1 MMRKLTAGL
10 FFAAAA
16 LSSGP
21 AAASPPILDVSGIH
35 PGQKGYGL
43 CDFGGGGGVKRFGV
57 EILGVMREYAPKQ
70 DLILARLTGNNLEKS
85 GVIAG
90 MSGSPVYVDDKLI
103 GAVAYGWPFS
113 EEAIAGI
120 TPIASMLDIRH
131 VPANPPVPIG
141 APTPA
146 GEHAQAESLVST
158 FSGGDFVGAFR
169 ALVARAFPDS
179 AGASG
184 WSPLAV
190 PLSLAPF
197 SAADSLFSDAFRRA
211 GFLPSPSGATLPAGS
226 PSASSAAFPAAV
238 AGSSAAVPREV
249 VPPLQPGSSVAT
261 ILISGDMTMAA
272 TGTVTWVDGGN
283 VLAFGHPFLSMGPV
297 EMPMADSEVIGVLP
311 SMYRSFKFASTGKVL
326 GSISQDRST
335 GILGSFGGSAAMVP
349 VSVSIA
355 SESAPTQTYQFQVV
369 RNSMLT
375 PILAA
380 MAIDTTLSTL
390 EKSTGERTLV
400 WKSSIATPGRTV
412 HYDSVF
418 SGLNAKDQAVS
429 AMALLTNYLMANE
442 FHDLAIDGINVAIQH
457 SDDLKSAR
465 ITEVEPEKERVRP
478 GETVKVR
485 VGLQDFRGTARHLVL
500 SLPIPPG
507 EPPGPLTV
515 FVGDGLSA
523 TAFDL
528 SLFPADPRSLDQVL
542 DFLDRMRPAN
552 SVNLLAYRN
561 GPGAVVA
568 GRELAALP
576 PTVFAMF
583 AGSGARDGDV
593 NLAHQRVYSAT
604 VEQSIPV
611 TGSSRLTLEVVPKL
625 D

>member
-1 MMRKLTAGL
+1 MRKIALALCVVASALVCGRAAG
-10 FFAAAA
+10 
-16 LSSGP
+16 
-21 AAASPPILDVSGIH
+21 SPPILEVSGIH

-43 CDFGGGGGVKRFGV
+43 CDFGNGAGVQRFGV

-90 MSGSPVYVDDKLI
+90 MSGSPVYIDEKLV

-131 VPANPPVPIG
+131 VPAAAPVPIG
-141 APTPA
+141 APAPA
-146 GEHAQAESLVST
+146 GSRAQAASLVAT
-158 FSGGDFVGAFR
+158 LRDQDFVPGFR
-169 ALVARAFPDS
+169 ALVER
-179 AGASG
+179 
-184 WSPLAV
+184 
-190 PLSLAPF
+190 
-197 SAADSLFSDAFRRA
+197 
-211 GFLPSPSGATLPAGS
+211 
-226 PSASSAAFPAAV
+226 AFPAAASGMGASPLPIPLSLSPFAAADSFLSDV
-238 AGSSAAVPREV
+238 FSRAGFVAVPTGAAARTSGV
-249 VPPLQPGSSVAT
+249 DRPPAPADPGAPAAPPLGPGSSVAT

-311 SMYRSFKFASTGKVL
+311 SMYRSFKFASAGKVL

-335 GILGSFGGSAAMVP
+335 GILGSFGASAAMVP
-349 VSVSIA
+349 VRVSIV
-355 SESAPTQTYQFQVV
+355 SESAPAQTYRFQVV
-369 RNSMLT
+369 RNAMLT

-380 MAIDTTLSTL
+380 TAIDTTLSTL

-400 WKSSIATPGRTV
+400 WKSSIATPGRTI

-442 FHDLAIDGINVAIQH
+442 FHDLAIDGIDVAIEH
-457 SDDLKSAR
+457 SDDLKNAR
-465 ITEVEPEKERVRP
+465 ITEVEPEKDRVRP
-478 GETVKVR
+478 GETVMVR
-485 VGLQDFRGTARHLVL
+485 VGLQDFRGTARHVMLA
-500 SLPIPPG
+500 LPIPADT
-507 EPPGPLTV
+507 PPGALTV

-542 DFLDRMRPAN
+542 DFLDRLKPAN

-568 GRELAALP
+568 GRELSALP
-576 PTVFAMF
+576 PSVFSMF
-583 AGSGARDGDV
+583 SGQGSRDSEV
-593 NLAHQRVYSAT
+593 NLSHQRVYSSSVA
-604 VEQSIPV
+604 QPIPV
-611 TGSSRLTLEVVPKL
+611 TGSARLTLDVIPKV

>member
-1 MMRKLTAGL
+1 MRKIALALCILASGLVSGRAG
-10 FFAAAA
+10 
-16 LSSGP
+16 
-21 AAASPPILDVSGIH
+21 ASPPILEVSGIH

-43 CDFGGGGGVKRFGV
+43 CDFGNGAGVQRFSV

-70 DLILARLTGNNLEKS
+70 DLILARLTGDNLEKT

-90 MSGSPVYVDDKLI
+90 MSGSPVYIDEKLV

-131 VPANPPVPIG
+131 VPATAPVPIG
-141 APTPA
+141 APAPA
-146 GEHAQAESLVST
+146 GSRAQAASLVAT
-158 FSGGDFVGAFR
+158 FGDHDFLPGFR
-169 ALVARAFPDS
+169 ALVER
-179 AGASG
+179 
-184 WSPLAV
+184 
-190 PLSLAPF
+190 
-197 SAADSLFSDAFRRA
+197 
-211 GFLPSPSGATLPAGS
+211 
-226 PSASSAAFPAAV
+226 AFPAAAPAMGASPLPV
-238 AGSSAAVPREV
+238 PLSISPFAAADSFFGEVFSRAGFVAVPTGVSAPASAAPRPPTAGSPAAS
-249 VPPLQPGSSVAT
+249 PLGPGSSVAT

-297 EMPMADSEVIGVLP
+297 EMPMADAEVIGVLP
-311 SMYRSFKFASTGKVL
+311 SMYRSFKFASAGKVL

-335 GILGSFGGSAAMVP
+335 GILGSFGGTAAMVP
-349 VSVSIA
+349 VRVSIV
-355 SESAPTQTYQFQVV
+355 SETAPAQTYQFQVV
-369 RNSMLT
+369 RNAMLT

-380 MAIDTTLSTL
+380 TAIDTTLSTL

-400 WKSSIATPGRTV
+400 WKSSIATPGRTI

-442 FHDLAIDGINVAIQH
+442 FHDLAIDGIDVAIEH
-457 SDDLKSAR
+457 SDDLKNAR
-465 ITEVEPEKERVRP
+465 ITEVEPEKDRVRP
-478 GETVKVR
+478 GETVMVR
-485 VGLQDFRGTARHLVL
+485 VGLQDFRGTARHLML
-500 SLPIPPG
+500 ALPIPADT
-507 EPPGPLTV
+507 PPGPLTV

-542 DFLDRMRPAN
+542 DFLDRLKPAN

-568 GRELAALP
+568 GRELSALP
-576 PTVFAMF
+576 PSVFSMF
-583 AGSGARDGDV
+583 SGQGSRDSEV
-593 NLAHQRVYSAT
+593 NLSHQRVYSAS
-604 VEQSIPV
+604 VAQSIPV
-611 TGSSRLTLEVVPKL
+611 TGSARLTLDVIPKV

>member
-1 MMRKLTAGL
+1 MKRGIRAVVEKMRKTMGSL
-10 FFAAAA
+10 FLVGAV
-16 LSSGP
+16 LVCWP
-21 AAASPPILDVSGIH
+21 LRASPPILEVSGIH
-35 PGQKGYGL
+35 AGQKGYGL
-43 CDFGGGGGVKRFGV
+43 CDFGGGAGVQKFGV

-70 DLILARLTGNNLEKS
+70 DLILARLSGNNLEKS

-90 MSGSPVYVDDKLI
+90 MSGSPVYIDEKLI

-131 VPANPPVPIG
+131 VPATAPVPIG
-141 APTPA
+141 APAPT
-146 GEHAQAESLVST
+146 GSHAQAATLVST
-158 FSGGDFVGAFR
+158 FQAHDFISAAR
-169 ALVARAFPDS
+169 ALVDRAFPPPA
-179 AGASG
+179 AGSG

-190 PLSLAPF
+190 PLSLSPF
-197 SAADSLFSDAFRRA
+197 SASDSLFSGAFARA
-211 GFLPSPSGATLPAGS
+211 GFVAAASGVGLKDPSGE
-226 PSASSAAFPAAV
+226 SASRPEK
-238 AGSSAAVPREV
+238 PQ
-249 VPPLQPGSSVAT
+249 PLQPGSSVAT

-349 VSVSIA
+349 VRVSIT
-355 SESAPTQTYQFQVV
+355 SETVPVQKYQFQVV

-380 MAIDTTLSTL
+380 MAIDTTLSTV

-412 HYDSVF
+412 RYDSVF
-418 SGLNAKDQAVS
+418 SGLNAKDQAVA

-442 FHDLAIDGINVAIQH
+442 FHDLAIDGIDVSIEH

-465 ITEVEPEKERVRP
+465 ITEVEPEKDRVRP
-478 GETVKVR
+478 GETVMVR
-485 VGLQDFRGTARHLVL
+485 VGLQDFRGTARHLML
-500 SLPIPPG
+500 ALPIPAG
-507 EPPGPLTV
+507 TPPGPLTV

-542 DFLDRMRPAN
+542 DFLDRLKPAN
-552 SVNLLAYRN
+552 SVNLLAYRT
-561 GPGAVVA
+561 GTGAVVA
-568 GRELAALP
+568 GQELAALP
-576 PTVFAMF
+576 PSVFTMF
-583 AGSGARDGDV
+583 SGSGSHEGEV
-593 NLAHQRVYSAT
+593 NLSHERVYAAS

-611 TGSSRLTLEVVPKL
+611 TGSARLTLDVIPKV

>member
-1 MMRKLTAGL
+1 
-10 FFAAAA
+10 
-16 LSSGP
+16 
-21 AAASPPILDVSGIH
+21 
-35 PGQKGYGL
+35 
-43 CDFGGGGGVKRFGV
+43 
-57 EILGVMREYAPKQ
+57 MREYAPKQ
-70 DLILARLTGNNLEKS
+70 DLILARLTGDNLEKT

-90 MSGSPVYVDDKLI
+90 MSGSPVYIDEKLI

-131 VPANPPVPIG
+131 VPAAAPVPIG
-141 APTPA
+141 APAPA
-146 GEHAQAESLVST
+146 GSRAQAASLVAT
-158 FSGGDFVGAFR
+158 LADRDFIPGFR
-169 ALVARAFPDS
+169 ALVERAFP
-179 AGASG
+179 AAAPGMGAS
-184 WSPLAV
+184 PLPV
-190 PLSLAPF
+190 PLSLSPF
-197 SAADSLFSDAFRRA
+197 AAADSFLSDVFSRA
-211 GFLPSPSGATLPAGS
+211 GFVAVPTGAATPASGAARPLSAGV
-226 PSASSAAFPAAV
+226 PAA
-238 AGSSAAVPREV
+238 S
-249 VPPLQPGSSVAT
+249 PLGPGSSVAT

-311 SMYRSFKFASTGKVL
+311 SMYRSFKFASAGKVL

-349 VSVSIA
+349 VRVSIV
-355 SESAPTQTYQFQVV
+355 SESAPVQTYQFQVV
-369 RNSMLT
+369 RNAMLT

-380 MAIDTTLSTL
+380 TAIDTTLSTL

-400 WKSSIATPGRTV
+400 WKSSIATPGRTI

-442 FHDLAIDGINVAIQH
+442 FHDLAIDGIDVAIEH
-457 SDDLKSAR
+457 SDDLKNAR
-465 ITEVEPEKERVRP
+465 ITEVEPEKDRVRP
-478 GETVKVR
+478 GETVMVR
-485 VGLQDFRGTARHLVL
+485 VGLQDFRGTARHVMLA
-500 SLPIPPG
+500 LPIPADT
-507 EPPGPLTV
+507 PPGPLTV

-542 DFLDRMRPAN
+542 DFLDRLKPAN

-568 GRELAALP
+568 GRELSALP
-576 PTVFAMF
+576 PSVFSMF
-583 AGSGARDGDV
+583 SGQGSRDTEV
-593 NLAHQRVYSAT
+593 NLSHQRVYSAS
-604 VEQSIPV
+604 VAQSIPV
-611 TGSSRLTLEVVPKL
+611 TGSARLTLEVIPKV

>member
-1 MMRKLTAGL
+1 MRKPIAGL
-10 FFAAAA
+10 LLVAAA
-16 LSSGP
+16 LVCGS
-21 AAASPPILDVSGIH
+21 AAASPPILEVSGIR

-43 CDFGGGGGVKRFGV
+43 CDFGNGAGVQRFGV

-90 MSGSPVYVDDKLI
+90 MSGSPVYVEDKLV

-141 APTPA
+141 APTPSGA
-146 GEHAQAESLVST
+146 RAQAESLVST
-158 FSGGDFVGAFR
+158 FRGGDFVTAFR
-169 ALVARAFPDS
+169 ALVARAFP
-179 AGASG
+179 APASG
-184 WSPLAV
+184 SGWAPLAI
-190 PLSLAPF
+190 PLSASPF
-197 SAADSLFSDAFRRA
+197 PAGDSLFSDAFERA
-211 GFLPSPSGATLPAGS
+211 GFLPAPSG
-226 PSASSAAFPAAV
+226 AAFPAAV
-238 AGSSAAVPREV
+238 PAAGSALPARAAE
-249 VPPLQPGSSVAT
+249 PPLRPGSSVAT

-349 VSVSIA
+349 VNVSIA
-355 SESAPTQTYQFQVV
+355 SESAPTQSYQFQVV

-380 MAIDTTLSTL
+380 TAIDTTLSTL

-442 FHDLAIDGINVAIQH
+442 FHDLPIDGINVSIQH
-457 SDDLKSAR
+457 SDELKNAR
-465 ITEVEPEKERVRP
+465 IIEVEPEKDRVRP
-478 GETVKVR
+478 GETVMIR
-485 VGLQDFRGTARHLVL
+485 VGLQDFRGIARHLSL
-500 SLPIPPG
+500 ALPIPAG

-528 SLFPADPRSLDQVL
+528 SLFPADPRSLEQVL

-561 GPGAVVA
+561 GAGAVVA
-568 GRELAALP
+568 GQELAALP
-576 PTVFAMF
+576 PTVFTMF
-583 AGSGARDGDV
+583 SGSGALDGDV
-593 NLAHQRVYSAT
+593 NLSHQRVYSAT
-604 VEQSIPV
+604 VEQPIPV
-611 TGSSRLTLEVVPKL
+611 TGSARLTLEVVPKL

>member
-1 MMRKLTAGL
+1 MRKL
-10 FFAAAA
+10 A
-16 LSSGP
+16 LAVCLLASAPLSRR
-21 AAASPPILDVSGIH
+21 ASASPPILEVSGIH

-43 CDFGGGGGVKRFGV
+43 CDFGNGAGVRKFGV

-70 DLILARLTGNNLEKS
+70 DLILARLTGNDLEKS

-90 MSGSPVYVDDKLI
+90 MSGSPVYIDEKLV

-131 VPANPPVPIG
+131 VPASAPVPIG
-141 APTPA
+141 APAPT
-146 GEHAQAESLVST
+146 GSHAQAASLMAAMRDR
-158 FSGGDFVGAFR
+158 DFVAGFR
-169 ALVARAFPDS
+169 ALVERAFP
-179 AGASG
+179 AASG
-184 WSPLAV
+184 TGAVPLAV
-190 PLSLAPF
+190 PLSLSPF
-197 SAADSLFSDAFRRA
+197 SAEDSLVRDVFSRA
-211 GFLPSPSGATLPAGS
+211 GFVPVPSGVDVA
-226 PSASSAAFPAAV
+226 ASGTSRPAA
-238 AGSSAAVPREV
+238 AGAAAP
-249 VPPLQPGSSVAT
+249 PPSPLQPGSSVAT

-311 SMYRSFKFASTGKVL
+311 SIYRSFKLASTGKVL

-349 VSVSIA
+349 VRVSIV
-355 SESAPTQTYQFQVV
+355 SESAPVQKYEFQVV

-380 MAIDTTLSTL
+380 TAIDTTLSTL

-400 WKSSIATPGRTV
+400 WKSSIATPGRTI

-442 FHDLAIDGINVAIQH
+442 FHDLAIDGIDVAIEH
-457 SDDLKSAR
+457 SDDLKNAR
-465 ITEVEPEKERVRP
+465 ITEVEPEKDRVRP
-478 GETVKVR
+478 GETVMVR
-485 VGLQDFRGTARHLVL
+485 VGLQDFRGTARHLML
-500 SLPIPPG
+500 ALPIPA
-507 EPPGPLTV
+507 ETPPGPLTV

-542 DFLDRMRPAN
+542 DFLDRLKPAN
-552 SVNLLAYRN
+552 SVNLLAYRT

-576 PTVFAMF
+576 PSVFTMF
-583 AGSGARDGDV
+583 SGQGSRDSEV
-593 NLAHQRVYSAT
+593 NLSHQRVYAASVA
-604 VEQSIPV
+604 QPIPV
-611 TGSSRLTLEVVPKL
+611 TGSARLTLDVIPRV

>member
-1 MMRKLTAGL
+1 MRKIAMALCVLTS
-10 FFAAAA
+10 A
-16 LSSGP
+16 LVCGR
-21 AAASPPILDVSGIH
+21 AAASPPILEVSGIH

-43 CDFGGGGGVKRFGV
+43 CDFGNGAGVQRFGV

-70 DLILARLTGNNLEKS
+70 DLILARLTGDNLEKT

-90 MSGSPVYVDDKLI
+90 MSGSPVYIDEKLV

-131 VPANPPVPIG
+131 VPAAAPVPIG
-141 APTPA
+141 APAPA
-146 GEHAQAESLVST
+146 GSRAQAASLVAT
-158 FSGGDFVGAFR
+158 LQDRDFVPGFR
-169 ALVARAFPDS
+169 ALVERAFPAS
-179 AGASG
+179 APGMGAS
-184 WSPLAV
+184 PLPV
-190 PLSLAPF
+190 PLSLSPF
-197 SAADSLFSDAFRRA
+197 AAADSFLSDVFSRAGFVAVPTGAAARTSGVARPPSAADA
-211 GFLPSPSGATLPAGS
+211 G
-226 PSASSAAFPAAV
+226 AAPAA
-238 AGSSAAVPREV
+238 S
-249 VPPLQPGSSVAT
+249 PLAPGSSVAT

-311 SMYRSFKFASTGKVL
+311 SMYRSFKFASAGKVL

-349 VSVSIA
+349 VRVSIV
-355 SESAPTQTYQFQVV
+355 SESAPAQTYQFQVV
-369 RNSMLT
+369 RNAMLT

-380 MAIDTTLSTL
+380 TAIDTTLSTL

-400 WKSSIATPGRTV
+400 WKSSIATPGRV
-412 HYDSVF
+412 IHYDSVF

-442 FHDLAIDGINVAIQH
+442 FHDLAIDGIDVAIEH
-457 SDDLKSAR
+457 SDDLKNAR
-465 ITEVEPEKERVRP
+465 ITEVEPEKDRVRP
-478 GETVKVR
+478 GETVMVR
-485 VGLQDFRGTARHLVL
+485 VGLQDFRGTARHVMLA
-500 SLPIPPG
+500 LPIPA
-507 EPPGPLTV
+507 ETPPGPLTI
-515 FVGDGLSA
+515 FVGDGLAA

-528 SLFPADPRSLDQVL
+528 SLFPADPRSLEQVL
-542 DFLDRMRPAN
+542 DFLDRLKPAN
-552 SVNLLAYRN
+552 SVNILAYRN

-568 GRELAALP
+568 GRELSALP
-576 PTVFAMF
+576 PSVFSMF
-583 AGSGARDGDV
+583 SGQGSRDSEV
-593 NLAHQRVYSAT
+593 NLSHQRVYSAS
-604 VEQSIPV
+604 VAQSIPV
-611 TGSSRLTLEVVPKL
+611 TGSARLTLDVIPKV

>member
-1 MMRKLTAGL
+1 MKRGSPAVVGLMRKLIPGLLLAAAGL
-10 FFAAAA
+10 VAAGAE
-16 LSSGP
+16 
-21 AAASPPILDVSGIH
+21 ASPPILEVSGIH

-70 DLILARLTGNNLEKS
+70 DLILARLTGNNLERS

-90 MSGSPVYVDDKLI
+90 MSGSPVYVDDKLV

-141 APTPA
+141 APTPSA
-146 GEHAQAESLVST
+146 SHAQTESLVSA
-158 FSGGDFVGAFR
+158 FRGGDFVGAFR
-169 ALVARAFPDS
+169 ALVGRAFPEP
-179 AGASG
+179 AVPSG
-184 WSPLAV
+184 WSPLAI

-197 SAADSLFSDAFRRA
+197 AARDTLISEGFRRA
-211 GFLPSPSGATLPAGS
+211 GFLPAPSGAS
-226 PSASSAAFPAAV
+226 YPAAATA
-238 AGSSAAVPREV
+238 AGTAPPARDD

-349 VSVSIA
+349 VNVTIA
-355 SESAPTQTYQFQVV
+355 SESAPTQSYKFQVV

-400 WKSSIATPGRTV
+400 WKSSIATPGRTI

-442 FHDLAIDGINVAIQH
+442 FHDLAIDGINVSIQH

-465 ITEVEPEKERVRP
+465 ITEVEPEKDRVRP

-500 SLPIPPG
+500 ALPIPPG
-507 EPPGPLTV
+507 EPPGPLTI

-568 GRELAALP
+568 GQELAALP
-576 PTVFAMF
+576 PTVYAMF
-583 AGSGARDGDV
+583 SGAGTRDGDV

-604 VEQSIPV
+604 VEQPIPV
-611 TGSSRLTLEVVPKL
+611 TGSARLTLEVVPRL

>member
-1 MMRKLTAGL
+1 MRTTRLSFL
-10 FFAAAA
+10 LVAAA
-16 LSSGP
+16 LVCRPLS
-21 AAASPPILDVSGIH
+21 ASPPILDVSGIH
-35 PGQKGYGL
+35 PGQRGFGL
-43 CDFGGGGGVKRFGV
+43 CDFGGGAGVQKFGV

-90 MSGSPVYVDDKLI
+90 MSGSPVYIDGKLV

-120 TPIASMLDIRH
+120 TPIAAMLDIRH

-141 APTPA
+141 APAPT
-146 GEHAQAESLVST
+146 GSRAQAATLVAT
-158 FSGGDFVGAFR
+158 LRDHDFASAFR
-169 ALVARAFPDS
+169 ALVDRAFPAS
-179 AGASG
+179 ARGAG
-184 WSPLAV
+184 WSPLPI
-190 PLSLAPF
+190 PLSLSPL
-197 SAADSLFSDAFRRA
+197 AAQDPIYSDALARGGFVVAA
-211 GFLPSPSGATLPAGS
+211 GGGVSVTASS
-226 PSASSAAFPAAV
+226 VSASGGAAE
-238 AGSSAAVPREV
+238 SS
-249 VPPLQPGSSVAT
+249 PPLQPGSSVAT

-297 EMPMADSEVIGVLP
+297 EMPMAAAEVIGVLP

-335 GILGSFGGSAAMVP
+335 GILGSFGSTAAMVP
-349 VSVSIA
+349 VRVSIT
-355 SESAPTQTYQFQVV
+355 SEIAPVQKYQFQVV

-380 MAIDTTLSTL
+380 MAIDTTLSTV

-400 WKSSIATPGRTV
+400 WKSSIVTPGRTV

-442 FHDLAIDGINVAIQH
+442 FHDLAIDGIDVSIEH
-457 SDDLKSAR
+457 SDDLKNAR
-465 ITEVEPEKERVRP
+465 ITEVEPEKDRVQP
-478 GETVKVR
+478 GETVMIR
-485 VGLQDFRGTARHLVL
+485 VGLQDFRGPARHLVL
-500 SLPIPPG
+500 ALPIPPG
-507 EPPGPLTV
+507 TPPGPLTV

-528 SLFPADPRSLDQVL
+528 ALFPADPRSLDQVL
-542 DFLDRMRPAN
+542 DFLDRLKPAN
-552 SVNLLAYRN
+552 SVNLLAYRT
-561 GPGAVVA
+561 GAGAVVA
-568 GRELAALP
+568 GQELAALP
-576 PTVFAMF
+576 PSVFTMF
-583 AGSGARDGDV
+583 SGQGSHEGEV
-593 NLAHQRVYSAT
+593 NLSHQRVYAAS

-611 TGSSRLTLEVVPKL
+611 TGSARLTLDVVSKV

>member
-1 MMRKLTAGL
+1 MKRGSPAVVGLMRKLIPGLLLAAAGL
-10 FFAAAA
+10 VAAGAE
-16 LSSGP
+16 
-21 AAASPPILDVSGIH
+21 ASPPILEVSGIH

-70 DLILARLTGNNLEKS
+70 DLILARLTGNNLERS

-90 MSGSPVYVDDKLI
+90 MSGSPVYVDDKLV

-141 APTPA
+141 APTPSA
-146 GEHAQAESLVST
+146 SHAQTESLISA
-158 FSGGDFVGAFR
+158 FRGGDFAGAFR
-169 ALVARAFPDS
+169 ALVGRAFPEP
-179 AGASG
+179 AVPSG
-184 WSPLAV
+184 WSPLAI

-197 SAADSLFSDAFRRA
+197 AGRDTLISDAFQRA
-211 GFLPSPSGATLPAGS
+211 GFLPAPSGASSPASAAAAGAALPA
-226 PSASSAAFPAAV
+226 
-238 AGSSAAVPREV
+238 RDD

-349 VSVSIA
+349 VNVTIA
-355 SESAPTQTYQFQVV
+355 SESAPTQSYKFQVV

-400 WKSSIATPGRTV
+400 WKSSIATPGRTI

-442 FHDLAIDGINVAIQH
+442 FHDLAIDGINVSIQH

-465 ITEVEPEKERVRP
+465 ITEVEPEKDRVRP

-500 SLPIPPG
+500 ALPIPPG

-515 FVGDGLSA
+515 FVGDGISA

-568 GRELAALP
+568 GQELAALP
-576 PTVFAMF
+576 PTVYAMF
-583 AGSGARDGDV
+583 SGAGTRDGDV

-604 VEQSIPV
+604 VEQPIPV
-611 TGSSRLTLEVVPKL
+611 TGSARLTLEVVPRL